1 MYLSLYEIKI
11 KNQKRLIIILR
22 KCNFG
27 IALINQDKLNKNKNE
42 FFFFQYHF
50 IYNAYI

>member
-1 MYLSLYEIKI
+1 MYLSLYEIEI
-11 KNQKRLIIILR
+11 KKSYYIIILG